1 MTGEGVSPDGTT
13 SARYAF
19 RHALYQQ
26 VLDQNLRPSQRRR
39 LHQKIGEQLEASHA
53 GRTEDVASALAAHF
67 ERSGDVERAVRY
79 HGEAAA
85 QARWRFSYS
94 ARGLP
99 GTAPWR
105 PETPTAISSP
115 RPCNRLIEAAAEIGV
130 VALGSGRARVARVLA
145 DAAAAGGRLPSIP
158 CRCTSP
164 PSHSSSRSSDDSSIG
179 AAGTTG
185 R

>member
-85 QARWRFSYS
+85 QARWRFSYQETRLHVEAGLRLMRERAETTEAMRRQAVMLDDLGWAS
-94 ARGLP
+94 VASRGWGDEGAARAFARMREL
-99 GTAPWR
+99 A
-105 PETPTAISSP
+105 E
-115 RPCNRLIEAAAEIGV
+115 RLDAAE
-130 VALGSGRARVARVLA
+130 ARFNAM
-145 DAAAAGGRLPSIP
+145 AGEL
-158 CRCTSP
+158 TV
-164 PSHSSSRSSDDSSIG
+164 H
-179 AAGTTG
+179 TM
-185 R
+185 